1 MTSNDVNSSSPHIAI
16 YYHQLRPRILRL
28 VAMYEQYFHRL
39 GCEVSI
45 IASTPSRCVDI
56 QQLTALRGDIDELM
70 VMGGDGSVN
79 IAAQVFAH
87 SDVPI
92 SVVPLGTGNDFARDN
107 GIFDA
112 SWRLQ
117 ESYEKRHVAMGRCGE
132 HFFVNH
138 AGAGLTVDLIRL
150 QRPWM
155 KRLLRGGSYVL
166 AILRYLCGP
175 YEKRSSI
182 RDAETGALYDA
193 QIVAVSRFIG
203 GGIPIYPSANRSEG
217 LLQWAA
223 VPRASRWCQFKV
235 LVQVLRGRIEQTEL
249 VDLSVGS
256 QFMIGDSEHS
266 IELDG
271 DSFDTGPQ
279 QIQVIPKGLTIY
291 VPIQQS
297 KD

>member
-1 MTSNDVNSSSPHIAI
+1 MKSSLHIAI

-28 VAMYEQYFHRL
+28 VAMYEQHFLRL
-39 GCEVSI
+39 GCEVSL
-45 IASTPSRCVDI
+45 IASTPSRCGDI
-56 QQLTALRGDIDELM
+56 QQLTELRGHINELV

-107 GIFDA
+107 GICGTR
-112 SWRLQ
+112 WRLQ
-117 ESYEKRHVAMGRCGE
+117 DTYEARQVAIGQCGE
-132 HFFVNH
+132 HIFVNH

-155 KRLLRGGSYVL
+155 KRFLRGGSYVL

-175 YEKRSSI
+175 YEHRSTI
-182 RDAETGALYDA
+182 RDYDTNAWHDA

-223 VPRASRWCQFKV
+223 VPRASRWRQLKA
-235 LVQVLRGRIEQTEL
+235 LIQVLRGRIEQTEL
-249 VDLSVGS
+249 VNLSVGT
-256 QFMIGDSEHS
+256 QFMIGDSENI

-279 QIQVIPKGLTIY
+279 QIQVIRKGLTIY

>member
-1 MTSNDVNSSSPHIAI
+1 MTSSSQHIAI
-16 YYHQLRPRILRL
+16 YYHALRPRILRL
-28 VAMYEQYFHRL
+28 VAMYEQHFHRL
-39 GCEVSI
+39 GCAVSL
-45 IASTPSRCVDI
+45 IASTPNRRIDI
-56 QQLTALRGDIDELM
+56 QQLTSLRGYIDELI

-117 ESYEKRHVAMGRCGE
+117 NSYAKRHVALGRCGE

-182 RDAETGALYDA
+182 HDTETGALYDA

-203 GGIPIYPSANRSEG
+203 GGIPIYPRANRYAG
-217 LLQWAA
+217 IAQWAA
-223 VPRASRWCQFKV
+223 VPRASRWCQFKA
-235 LVQVLRGRIEQTEL
+235 LVQVLRGHIEQTEL
-249 VDLSVGS
+249 VNLSVGS
-256 QFMIGDSEHS
+256 QFIIGDSEHS

-271 DSFDTGPQ
+271 DCFDTGPQ
-279 QIQVIPKGLTIY
+279 PVQVIPQGLTIHI
-291 VPIQQS
+291 PIQSS